1 MTGWRHGS
9 GQGRRSAGT
18 AGSCPETEEVES
30 HLLLQELPWL
40 GELKPRRDSLND
52 PFARRL
58 RRQNAT
64 KSDEGMNE
72 TALSIGRH
80 DLTEDEARAAALA
93 MIPAAA
99 VPLTL
104 SALENHLAAAADL
117 LRGSIDQADFKAYI
131 FPLLFFKRISDVY
144 LEEYGQALADS
155 GGDHEFASFA
165 ENHRF
170 AIPEGC
176 LWDDVRV
183 RTENVGQALVTAF
196 RAIEN
201 ANPDTLYGI
210 FGNAA
215 WTNKQKLP
223 DSKINDLIEHFS
235 AKPLTTSSVPPDVF
249 GQAYEYL
256 IKRFADASNKKAGE
270 YYTPR
275 SVVRLLVNILNP
287 QEGETVYDPACGTGG
302 MLIEVIDHVKT
313 AGGRPQLL
321 WGKLYGQ
328 EKVLATSGIARMNL
342 LLHGVEDFNII
353 RGDTLRDPA
362 FFNSD
367 RLATFNCVIANPPF
381 SLKNWGDEAWAS
393 DRWGRN
399 TLGGLPPKG
408 YADWAWVQH
417 MLASASVPT
426 GRVAVV
432 LPQGALF
439 RQGAEGRIREYIL
452 RQDKVEAVIGLAPNL
467 FYGTG
472 LAACVLILRQQKQS
486 DTENKVLFVNGES
499 LFRKGRNQNTLENE
513 HAQML
518 LDAYQQFA
526 DQPGLAQ
533 VADLSAVEA
542 NGFNLNIP
550 LYISHAETD
559 DGLTL
564 EQALAELEAAQH
576 VAAETRSTLEAE
588 LSKWGMSA

>member
-1 MTGWRHGS
+1 M
-9 GQGRRSAGT
+9 
-18 AGSCPETEEVES
+18 
-30 HLLLQELPWL
+30 
-40 GELKPRRDSLND
+40 
-52 PFARRL
+52 
-58 RRQNAT
+58 
-64 KSDEGMNE
+64 
-72 TALSIGRH
+72 
-80 DLTEDEARAAALA
+80 TEDEARAAALA
-93 MIPAAA
+93 LIPAVAE
-99 VPLTL
+99 PLTL
-104 SALENHLAAAADL
+104 SALENHLAAASNL

-144 LEEYGQALADS
+144 LEEYGHALADS

-176 LWDDVRV
+176 LWDDVRA

-223 DSKINDLIEHFS
+223 DSRLNDLIEHFA
-235 AKPLTTSSVPPDVF
+235 AKPLTNASVSPDVF

-256 IKRFADASNKKAGE
+256 IKRFADDSNKKAGE

-275 SVVRLLVNILNP
+275 SVVRLLVNILDP
-287 QEGETVYDPACGTGG
+287 HEGETVYDPACGTGG
-302 MLIEVIDHVKT
+302 MLIEVIQHVK
-313 AGGRPQLL
+313 AARGRPQLL

-342 LLHGVEDFNII
+342 LLHGVEDFHIL

-362 FFNSD
+362 FFNSG
-367 RLATFNCVIANPPF
+367 RLATFDCVIANPPF

-399 TLGGLPPKG
+399 TLGGAPPKT

-417 MLASASVPT
+417 MLTSATHKT

-432 LPQGALF
+432 LPQGALS
-439 RQGAEGRIREYIL
+439 RQGAEGRIREFIL

-467 FYGTG
+467 FYGTS
-472 LAACVLILRQQKQS
+472 LAACVLILRQHKPPA
-486 DTENKVLFVNGES
+486 TKGKVLFVNGEA
-499 LFRKGRNQNTLENE
+499 LFRKGRNQNSLEDE
-513 HAQML
+513 HAESL
-518 LDAYQQFA
+518 LRAYQQFA
-526 DQPGLAQ
+526 DLPGLAQ
-533 VADLSAVEA
+533 VVDLAAIES
-542 NGFNLNIP
+542 NRFTLSIP
-550 LYISHAETD
+550 LYVDSAGTD
-559 DGLTL
+559 DDLTL
-564 EQALAELEAAQH
+564 NQALVQLEATQQTAS
-576 VAAETRSTLEAE
+576 ETRADLETE
-588 LSKWGMSA
+588 LAKWGLNA